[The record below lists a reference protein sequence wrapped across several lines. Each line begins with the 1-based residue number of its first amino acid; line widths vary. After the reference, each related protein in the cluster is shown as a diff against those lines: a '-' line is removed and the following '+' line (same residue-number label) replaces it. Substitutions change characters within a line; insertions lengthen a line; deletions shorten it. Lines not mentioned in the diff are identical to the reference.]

1 MAESSVEVV
10 LALNRCLFI
19 CAPNVAITL
28 FGSKDYGTENRVWFW
43 MVPPTLWGL
52 FYFVRGSPTIFTSIY
67 HIETWNPHRGYFDDM
82 IQYVKVSLQFAKY
95 VFLSKIYIDSTNLK
109 CLLDIRCLLP
119 AHCPLFMAHLR

>member
-19 CAPNVAITL
+19 CAPEIAIAL

-52 FYFVRGSPTIFTSIY
+52 FYFVRGSPTIFSSIY
-67 HIETWNPHRGYFDDM
+67 HIGTWNPHRGYRDDM
-82 IQYVKVSLQFAKY
+82 IQYVSSSFEISLC
-95 VFLSKIYIDSTNLK
+95 IY
-109 CLLDIRCLLP
+109 
-119 AHCPLFMAHLR
+119 